1 MVYCSTEEM
10 SSESGLVE
18 SMVSKLCIP
27 KTESPDSGTV
37 ASPGTF
43 QGTNPPTSQRTI
55 VMGKRRLCTKADDPY
70 GSQKQRLRLGS
81 ADATTEPSRSS
92 NASEELQSSQW
103 KATEFT
109 LHPVE
114 RNQLISVVTEV
125 VQQGSG
131 RERSEENSNEKLYE
145 SHAGCRLAGAGV
157 ESMDVQSETRQQSAA
172 AVPKVSHQC
181 DGALCRGTSR
191 EVDIPDCK
199 MDGDEID
206 ASYKS
211 AVSPLP
217 AASEWRDCRGEMM
230 VDADPRCV
238 LGIDRADDG
247 KGTRLIRR
255 DRKVVGKSGSR
266 SDLLNRLTSASEQ
279 ALRNSA
285 DLDAFFSE
293 MGMDRSA
300 IESALTESHQL
311 DHTVSTTSL
320 NVFENIS
327 SIGTPLDSRS
337 CTSRDSQPMD
347 DTMSKSLDLDEQPG
361 LGISVV
367 ERNARV
373 IRWLCNIRRIST
385 VTDDGEV

>member
-1 MVYCSTEEM
+1 M
-10 SSESGLVE
+10 
-18 SMVSKLCIP
+18 
-27 KTESPDSGTV
+27 
-37 ASPGTF
+37 
-43 QGTNPPTSQRTI
+43 
-55 VMGKRRLCTKADDPY
+55 
-70 GSQKQRLRLGS
+70 
-81 ADATTEPSRSS
+81 
-92 NASEELQSSQW
+92 
-103 KATEFT
+103 
-109 LHPVE
+109 
-114 RNQLISVVTEV
+114 
-125 VQQGSG
+125 
-131 RERSEENSNEKLYE
+131 ERSEENSRVKI
-145 SHAGCRLAGAGV
+145 CRPARVGV
-157 ESMDVQSETRQQSAA
+157 ESMDVQSETRHQSPAA
-172 AVPKVSHQC
+172 IPEVGHQC

-191 EVDIPDCK
+191 EPEVPDCK

-211 AVSPLP
+211 AASPLP
-217 AASEWRDCRGEMM
+217 APSEWRDGRGEMV
-230 VDADPRCV
+230 VDSDPRCV
-238 LGIDRADDG
+238 LGGDRGDDG
-247 KGTRLIRR
+247 KGTRLFRR
-255 DRKVVGKSGSR
+255 YRKVVGKSGSR

-279 ALRNSA
+279 ANLVSRNSA

-300 IESALTESHQL
+300 IESALTESQL